1 MVDPPARAAA
11 PHAEDASAARDGRD
25 SRWERHREARRAELV
40 DATIRAIRRHGPGV
54 GMDDIAAE
62 AGTSKTVVY
71 RHFDDRAGLYRAV
84 VARIESRVVGSV
96 AGALSTGSAG
106 ATGSTGSAGSA
117 GSVGG
122 GLAEDGPAEDGQD
135 LRRLIGSTVEA
146 YLALV
151 ESDPE
156 LYRFVVTRPLVDRP
170 LPDDPVGG
178 TVSHVTA
185 MLAGV
190 LETALPAPDRARVLA
205 TALVGSVQAVAD
217 DWLAS
222 PDRVPRA
229 ELVATLTDLAW
240 GGLAPLVR

>member
-106 ATGSTGSAGSA
+106 ATGSTGST

-122 GLAEDGPAEDGQD
+122 GLAEDGQD

>member
-1 MVDPPARAAA
+1 MVDPPASPEAAK
-11 PHAEDASAARDGRD
+11 ARDGRD
-25 SRWERHREARRAELV
+25 GRDARWEGHRETRRSELV
-40 DATIRAIRRHGPGV
+40 DATVRAIRRHGPGV

-96 AGALSTGSAG
+96 AGALSG
-106 ATGSTGSAGSA
+106 
-117 GSVGG
+117 
-122 GLAEDGPAEDGQD
+122 GPADSGTD
-135 LRRLIGSTVEA
+135 LQPLIASTVEA

-151 ESDPE
+151 ESDPD
-156 LYRFVVTRPLVDRP
+156 LYRFVIARPLVDRP
-170 LPDDPVGG
+170 LPDDPVEG
-178 TVSHVTA
+178 TVSHVTQ

-190 LETALPAPDRARVLA
+190 LESALSTPEHAWVLA

-222 PDRVPRA
+222 PDRAPRA
-229 ELVATLTDLAW
+229 ELVAMLTALAW
-240 GGLAPLVR
+240 NGLAPRVR

>member
-1 MVDPPARAAA
+1 MVDVPTPARATAA
-11 PHAEDASAARDGRD
+11 PAVARDARDGRD
-25 SRWERHREARRAELV
+25 GRDARWERHREQRRSELV

-96 AGALSTGSAG
+96 AGVLSTA
-106 ATGSTGSAGSA
+106 
-117 GSVGG
+117 
-122 GLAEDGPAEDGQD
+122 PADARRD
-135 LRRLIGSTVEA
+135 LRPLIGSTVEA

-151 ESDPE
+151 ESDPD

-190 LETALPAPDRARVLA
+190 LEAALPDPGRARLLA

-217 DWLAS
+217 DWLGS

-229 ELVATLTDLAW
+229 ELVETLTALAW
-240 GGLAPLVR
+240 DGLAPLVR

>member
-1 MVDPPARAAA
+1 MVDPHRAAA
-11 PHAEDASAARDGRD
+11 PANAQPADSATVREGRDGRD
-25 SRWERHREARRAELV
+25 ARWERHREERRTELV

-54 GMDDIAAE
+54 GMDDIAGE

-96 AGALSTGSAG
+96 AGALS
-106 ATGSTGSAGSA
+106 
-117 GSVGG
+117 
-122 GLAEDGPAEDGQD
+122 AEPAHDGPD
-135 LRRLIGSTVEA
+135 LRRLIGSTVDA

-151 ESDPE
+151 ESDPD

-185 MLAGV
+185 MLAAV
-190 LETALPAPDRARVLA
+190 LETALPAPRDARVVA

-217 DWLAS
+217 DWLSS
-222 PDRVPRA
+222 PDRAPRA
-229 ELVATLTDLAW
+229 VLVETLTALAW
-240 GGLAPLVR
+240 DGLAPLVR

>member
-1 MVDPPARAAA
+1 MADPSAPTEAADERAVPTVGGVADAVD
-11 PHAEDASAARDGRD
+11 ARDGRD
-25 SRWERHREARRAELV
+25 ARWERHREERRSEIV

-96 AGALSTGSAG
+96 AGALSTGAAPAG
-106 ATGSTGSAGSA
+106 
-117 GSVGG
+117 
-122 GLAEDGPAEDGQD
+122 PD
-135 LRRLIGSTVEA
+135 LRSVIASTVEA

-151 ESDPE
+151 ESDPD

-178 TVSHVTA
+178 TVSHVTT
-185 MLAGV
+185 MLSGV
-190 LETALPAPDRARVLA
+190 LETALPDPARARVLA

-217 DWLAS
+217 DWLARA
-222 PDRVPRA
+222 DRVPRD
-229 ELVATLTDLAW
+229 ELVDTLTALAW
-240 GGLAPLVR
+240 SGLAPLVR

>member
-1 MVDPPARAAA
+1 MVDPPAAAA
-11 PHAEDASAARDGRD
+11 SVEPATPEAARSRDGRD
-25 SRWERHREARRAELV
+25 GRDARWEGHREARRSELV

-96 AGALSTGSAG
+96 AGALSG
-106 ATGSTGSAGSA
+106 
-117 GSVGG
+117 
-122 GLAEDGPAEDGQD
+122 GPADSGPD
-135 LRRLIGSTVEA
+135 LRRLIASTVEA

-151 ESDPE
+151 ESDPD
-156 LYRFVVTRPLVDRP
+156 LYRFVVTRPLVDRA

-178 TVSHVTA
+178 TVSHVTQ

-190 LETALPAPDRARVLA
+190 LEAALPAPELGRLVA

-222 PDRVPRA
+222 PDRSPRA
-229 ELVATLTDLAW
+229 KLVESLTALAW
-240 GGLAPLVR
+240 DGLAPLLR

>member
-1 MVDPPARAAA
+1 MVDQPAAA
-11 PHAEDASAARDGRD
+11 ASVEPATPEAARSRDGRD
-25 SRWERHREARRAELV
+25 GRDARWEGHREARRSELV

-96 AGALSTGSAG
+96 AGALTADTGD
-106 ATGSTGSAGSA
+106 
-117 GSVGG
+117 GG
-122 GLAEDGPAEDGQD
+122 PD

-151 ESDPE
+151 ESDPD
-156 LYRFVVTRPLVDRP
+156 LYRFVVTRPLVDRA

-178 TVSHVTA
+178 TVSHVTQ

-190 LETALPAPDRARVLA
+190 LGGRLVA
-205 TALVGSVQAVAD
+205 TALVGDGLHGAD

-222 PDRVPRA
+222 PDRSPRA
-229 ELVATLTDLAW
+229 KLVESLTALAW
-240 GGLAPLVR
+240 DGLAPLLR

>member
-1 MVDPPARAAA
+1 MVDPPAAAAAA
-11 PHAEDASAARDGRD
+11 PASPEAAKARDGRD
-25 SRWERHREARRAELV
+25 GRDARWEGHRETRRSELV
-40 DATIRAIRRHGPGV
+40 DATVRAIRRHGPGV

-96 AGALSTGSAG
+96 AGALTAEAG
-106 ATGSTGSAGSA
+106 D
-117 GSVGG
+117 GG
-122 GLAEDGPAEDGQD
+122 PD

-151 ESDPE
+151 ESDPD
-156 LYRFVVTRPLVDRP
+156 LYRFVVARPLVDRP

-185 MLAGV
+185 MLAAV
-190 LETALPAPDRARVLA
+190 LETALPAPEHARVVA

-222 PDRVPRA
+222 PDRAPRA
-229 ELVATLTDLAW
+229 SLVELLTALAW
-240 GGLAPLVR
+240 DGLAPRVR

>member
-1 MVDPPARAAA
+1 MVDPPAAA
-11 PHAEDASAARDGRD
+11 PAAPATPEGASARARRDGRD
-25 SRWERHREARRAELV
+25 ARWEGHRETRRAELV

-96 AGALSTGSAG
+96 AGALSGGPTGSG
-106 ATGSTGSAGSA
+106 T
-117 GSVGG
+117 
-122 GLAEDGPAEDGQD
+122 D
-135 LRRLIGSTVEA
+135 LQPLIASTVEA

-151 ESDPE
+151 ESDPD
-156 LYRFVVTRPLVDRP
+156 LYRFVIARPLVDRP
-170 LPDDPVGG
+170 LHDDPVEG
-178 TVSHVTA
+178 TVSHVTQ

-190 LETALPAPDRARVLA
+190 LESALSTPEHAWVLA

-222 PDRVPRA
+222 PDRAPRA
-229 ELVATLTDLAW
+229 ELVAMLTALAW
-240 GGLAPLVR
+240 NGLAPRVR

>member
-1 MVDPPARAAA
+1 MVDPPAAA
-11 PHAEDASAARDGRD
+11 PAAPATPEGASARARRDGRD
-25 SRWERHREARRAELV
+25 ARWEGHRETRRAELV

-96 AGALSTGSAG
+96 AGALS
-106 ATGSTGSAGSA
+106 
-117 GSVGG
+117 GG
-122 GLAEDGPAEDGQD
+122 PVESGPD
-135 LRRLIGSTVEA
+135 LRRLIASTVEA

-151 ESDPE
+151 ESDPD

-178 TVSHVTA
+178 TVSHVTQ

-190 LETALPAPDRARVLA
+190 LETALPAPEHARVLA
-205 TALVGSVQAVAD
+205 MALVGSVQVVAD

-222 PDRVPRA
+222 PDRTPRA
-229 ELVATLTDLAW
+229 ELVEMLTSLAW
-240 GGLAPLVR
+240 DGLGPLAR

>member
-1 MVDPPARAAA
+1 MVDPPGTAAA
-11 PHAEDASAARDGRD
+11 PSASADSGASGASDASAASGARDGRD
-25 SRWERHREARRAELV
+25 ARWVQHREERRSELV

-96 AGALSTGSAG
+96 AGVLSAG
-106 ATGSTGSAGSA
+106 
-117 GSVGG
+117 
-122 GLAEDGPAEDGQD
+122 PADDRHD

-151 ESDPE
+151 ESDPD

-178 TVSHVTA
+178 TVSQVTA

-190 LETALPAPDRARVLA
+190 LETALPAPTRARVLA

-229 ELVATLTDLAW
+229 ELVETLTALAW
-240 GGLAPLVR
+240 EGLAPLVR

>member
-1 MVDPPARAAA
+1 
-11 PHAEDASAARDGRD
+11 
-25 SRWERHREARRAELV
+25 
-40 DATIRAIRRHGPGV
+40 
-54 GMDDIAAE
+54 MDDIAAE

-96 AGALSTGSAG
+96 AGALSA
-106 ATGSTGSAGSA
+106 
-117 GSVGG
+117 
-122 GLAEDGPAEDGQD
+122 GPADGGTD
-135 LRRLIGSTVEA
+135 LRRLISSTVEA

-151 ESDPE
+151 ESDPD

-178 TVSHVTA
+178 AVSHVTQ
-185 MLAGV
+185 MLAGL
-190 LETALPAPDRARVLA
+190 LETALPTADHGRVLA

-222 PDRVPRA
+222 PERTPRA
-229 ELVATLTDLAW
+229 ELVEVLTALAW
-240 GGLAPLVR
+240 DGLASRVR